1 MARRIRAAAAALLAR
16 LTPEVRDPL
25 VVGAQACAYVQRV
38 WRQWPKAMA
47 ERVLTAELTHHRRS
61 PEGRVRA
68 G

>member
-1 MARRIRAAAAALLAR
+1 MRRTLAAAALSAGLA
-16 LTPEVRDPL
+16 PEVRDPL
-25 VVGAQACAYVQRV
+25 VVGVLTSTYVQRV